1 MNFGKTKNTLYLIS
15 YLDERSY
22 TLAKSIIEN
31 DTIQKEKPT
40 IVFTNIANDR
50 SIYNGID
57 KRVVRLGCK
66 LSSDDICNIQ
76 SFKHS
81 TYKLTRLVLI
91 NPDEHMNLTVALS
104 LADQYRDKSAAE
116 IYVFASSKE
125 SECLLD
131 SVDKGGQHGVVPPL
145 KIRRVNIIRN
155 QIYSDLM
162 KNSLFDTAIDEYN
175 EKVISVLIVGLGHYG
190 MEMLKS
196 VLWCG
201 QMVGYVLR
209 VTVIDESPDAEEV
222 FYMQC
227 PGIRERGCQPQN
239 GEDYYEITFHSG
251 VNVHSE
257 TFYNIVKAVPN
268 TTQAF
273 VALGNEQKNFETA
286 LTLRT
291 IFSGIQIDDGK
302 TPLHSQTN
310 TQKPRITTVINNNQK
325 AALLN
330 QNKLSN
336 FKGQYYNIE
345 CIASNDE
352 LYSYKN
358 IFASD
363 LEEMALKAHLQWG
376 NLESFNN
383 YEYCRRSSMASAI
396 HKKYRDELFKD
407 NEELAAMAEHMRWNA
422 YMRAVEGYS
431 FGYIRDDLALRHS
444 SLIKYSSLAP
454 TEKAKDHRMNA
465 CETTT
470 DENKEGVKSSL

>member
-1 MNFGKTKNTLYLIS
+1 MSFGKTKNTLYLIS
-15 YLDERSY
+15 HLDERSY
-22 TLAKSIIEN
+22 TLAKSIIKN
-31 DTIQKEKPT
+31 DSVQKVKSSV
-40 IVFTNIANDR
+40 VFTNISNER
-50 SIYNGID
+50 SIYNGLD
-57 KRVVRLGCK
+57 KRALHLGCK
-66 LSSDDICNIQ
+66 LSSEDICNIPLN
-76 SFKHS
+76 KHS
-81 TYKLTRLVLI
+81 TYKLTRLVLA
-91 NPDEHMNLTVALS
+91 NPDEHINLTVALS
-104 LADQYRDKSAAE
+104 LAEQYRDKVAAE

-125 SECLLD
+125 SEYLLD

-155 QIYSDLM
+155 QIYFDLM
-162 KNSLFDTAIDEYN
+162 KHSMFDTAIEEYN

-209 VTVIDESPDAEEV
+209 ITVIDESPDAEEI

-227 PGIRERGCQPQN
+227 PGIRERGTQPQN

-257 TFYNIVKAVPN
+257 TFYNIIKSVPN
-268 TTQAF
+268 TTQVF

-291 IFSGIQIDDGK
+291 IFAGMQIDEGK
-302 TPLHSQTN
+302 KPTHSQTDI
-310 TQKPRITTVINNNQK
+310 QKPRITAVINNNQK
-325 AALLN
+325 ANLLN

-376 NLESFNN
+376 DLESFNN

-407 NEELAAMAEHMRWNA
+407 NEKLAAMAEHTRWNA

-431 FGYIRDDLALRHS
+431 FGYVRDDLALRHS
-444 SLIKYSSLAP
+444 SLTKYSSLAP

-465 CETTT
+465 YETTN
-470 DENKEGVKSSL
+470 DEKKGELK

>member
-1 MNFGKTKNTLYLIS
+1 MNFGKIKDTLYLIS

-31 DTIQKEKPT
+31 ESAQKRKSTI
-40 IVFTNIANDR
+40 IFTNISNDT
-50 SIYNGID
+50 SIYNGLD
-57 KRVVRLGCK
+57 KRALRIGCK
-66 LSSDDICNIQ
+66 LFSEDICNIPL
-76 SFKHS
+76 SKHS
-81 TYKLTRLVLI
+81 PYKVTRLVLI
-91 NPDEHMNLTVALS
+91 NPDEHMNLAVALS
-104 LADQYRDKSAAE
+104 LAELYRDKVMAE

-131 SVDKGGQHGVVPPL
+131 STDKGGQHGVMPPL

-162 KNSLFDTAIDEYN
+162 KHSIFDTATEEYN

-209 VTVIDESPDAEEV
+209 ITVIDEAPDAEEL

-227 PGIRERGCQPQN
+227 PGIRERGTQPQN

-251 VNVHSE
+251 VNVYSE
-257 TFYNIVKAVPN
+257 TFYNIIKSVPN
-268 TTQAF
+268 ATQVF

-291 IFSGIQIDDGK
+291 IFSGIQIDEGK
-302 TPLHSQTN
+302 KPTHSQTDI
-310 TQKPRITTVINNNQK
+310 QKPRITAVINNNQK
-325 AALLN
+325 ADLLN

-336 FKGQYYNIE
+336 FKGQHYNIE

-358 IFASD
+358 IFASE

-376 NLESFNN
+376 DLESFNN

-407 NEELAAMAEHMRWNA
+407 NEKLAAMAEHTRWNA

-431 FGYIRDDLALRHS
+431 FGYVRDDLALRHS

-465 CETTT
+465 YEIT
-470 DENKEGVKSSL
+470 DDEKR

>member
-1 MNFGKTKNTLYLIS
+1 MSEVYTMTAMKQKNTLYLIS
-15 YLDERSY
+15 HLDERSY
-22 TLAKSIIEN
+22 TLAKSIVKN
-31 DTIQKEKPT
+31 DIANKKKSS
-40 IVFTNIANDR
+40 IVFTNIVSDK
-50 SIYNGID
+50 SIYNGLD
-57 KRVVRLGCK
+57 KRAIQLGCK
-66 LSSDDICNIQ
+66 LSCDDICNISLKRRSLQ
-76 SFKHS
+76 S
-81 TYKLTRLVLI
+81 LTRIVLI
-91 NPDEHMNLTVALS
+91 NPDEDVNLTVALR
-104 LADQYRDKSAAE
+104 LAEQYKDKITAE

-125 SECLLD
+125 SECMLD
-131 SVDKGGQHGVVPPL
+131 SVDKGGLHGVVPPL

-162 KNSLFDTAIDEYN
+162 KHSIFDTAIEEYN
-175 EKVISVLIVGLGHYG
+175 EKVISALIVGLGHYG

-209 VTVIDESPDAEEV
+209 VTVIDESPNAEEI

-227 PGIRERGCQPQN
+227 PGIRERGTQPQN

-257 TFYNIVKAVPN
+257 TFYNIIKSVPN
-268 TTQAF
+268 ATQVF

-291 IFSGIQIDDGK
+291 IFSGIQIDEGK
-302 TPLHSQTN
+302 NPTHSQTDI
-310 TQKPRITTVINNNQK
+310 QKPRITAVINNNQK
-325 AALLN
+325 ANLLN

-336 FKGQYYNIE
+336 FKEQYYNIE

-376 NLESFNN
+376 DLESFNN

-407 NEELAAMAEHMRWNA
+407 NEELAAMAEHTRWNA

-465 CETTT
+465 YNNEAKG
-470 DENKEGVKSSL
+470 ENK

>member
-1 MNFGKTKNTLYLIS
+1 MRFGKTKNTLYLIS
-15 YLDERSY
+15 NLDERSY
-22 TLAKSIIEN
+22 TLAKSIIKKYS
-31 DTIQKEKPT
+31 DQKKKST
-40 IVFTNIANDR
+40 IVFTNISNDK
-50 SIYNGID
+50 SIYNGLD
-57 KRVVRLGCK
+57 KRALHIGCK
-66 LSSDDICNIQ
+66 LSSEDICNI
-76 SFKHS
+76 SLSKHS
-81 TYKLTRLVLI
+81 PYKLTRLVLV
-91 NPDEHMNLTVALS
+91 NPDEHINLTVALS
-104 LADQYRDKSAAE
+104 LAEQYRDKVAAE

-131 SVDKGGQHGVVPPL
+131 SVDKGGQHGVIPPL
-145 KIRRVNIIRN
+145 KIRRVNVIRN

-162 KNSLFDTAIDEYN
+162 KHSIFDTAMEEYN

-209 VTVIDESPDAEEV
+209 VTVIDESPDAEEI

-227 PGIRERGCQPQN
+227 PGIRERGTQPQN

-257 TFYNIVKAVPN
+257 TFYNIIKSIPN
-268 TTQAF
+268 TTQVF

-291 IFSGIQIDDGK
+291 IFSGIQIDEGK
-302 TPLHSQTN
+302 NPSHSQTDI
-310 TQKPRITTVINNNQK
+310 QKPRITAVINNNQK
-325 AALLN
+325 ANLLN

-376 NLESFNN
+376 DLESFNN
-383 YEYCRRSSMASAI
+383 YEYCRRSSMASVI

-407 NEELAAMAEHMRWNA
+407 NDELAAMAEHTRWNA

-431 FGYIRDDLALRHS
+431 FGYVRDDLALRHS
-444 SLIKYSSLAP
+444 ALIKYSSLAP

-465 CETTT
+465 YEITS
-470 DENKEGVKSSL
+470 DKKNGEEK

>member
-1 MNFGKTKNTLYLIS
+1 MGFGKSKNTLYLIS
-15 YLDERSY
+15 FLDEHSY
-22 TLAKSIIEN
+22 ILAKSIIE
-31 DTIQKEKPT
+31 DDLLQKKKS
-40 IVFTNIANDR
+40 IIIFTNIANDR
-50 SIYNGID
+50 SRYNGLD
-57 KRVVRLGCK
+57 KKALHLGCK
-66 LSSDDICNIQ
+66 LSSEDICNI
-76 SFKHS
+76 SSKKLS
-81 TYKLTRLVLI
+81 YYKLIRLILI
-91 NPDEHMNLTVALS
+91 NPDENINLTVALS
-104 LADQYRDKSAAE
+104 LAEQYRDKVATE

-131 SVDKGGQHGVVPPL
+131 SVDKGGLHGVIPPL
-145 KIRRVNIIRN
+145 KIRRVNIVRN
-155 QIYSDLM
+155 QIYLDLM
-162 KNSLFDTAIDEYN
+162 KHSLFESAIEEYN
-175 EKVISVLIVGLGHYG
+175 EKIISVLIVGLGHYG
-190 MEMLKS
+190 MEMFKS

-201 QMVGYVLR
+201 QMAGYVLR
-209 VTVIDESPDAEEV
+209 VTVIDESPDAEER

-227 PGIRERGCQPQN
+227 PGIRERGTQPQN

-251 VNVHSE
+251 VNVQSE
-257 TFYNIVKAVPN
+257 TFYNIIKSISN
-268 TTQAF
+268 TTMVF
-273 VALGNEQKNFETA
+273 VALGNEQANFETA

-291 IFSGIQIDDGK
+291 IFSGIQIDEGK
-302 TPLHSQTN
+302 NPTHSQN
-310 TQKPRITTVINNNQK
+310 DIQKPRITAVINNNQK
-325 AALLN
+325 ANLLN

-358 IFASD
+358 IFASE

-376 NLESFNN
+376 DSESFNN

-407 NEELAAMAEHMRWNA
+407 NEDLAAMAEHSRWNA

-454 TEKAKDHRMNA
+454 TEKAKDHRMNEYKIA
-465 CETTT
+465 D
-470 DENKEGVKSSL
+470 DEKKTNNNEHI

>member
-1 MNFGKTKNTLYLIS
+1 MSFGKMKNTLYLIS

-22 TLAKSIIEN
+22 TLAKSIIKA
-31 DTIQKEKPT
+31 DSAQKEKST
-40 IVFTNIANDR
+40 IIFTNISNDK
-50 SIYNGID
+50 SIYNGLD
-57 KRVVRLGCK
+57 KRAMQIGCK
-66 LSSDDICNIQ
+66 LSSEDICNIPL
-76 SFKHS
+76 SRHS
-81 TYKLTRLVLI
+81 PYRLTRLVLI
-91 NPDEHMNLTVALS
+91 NPDEDINLTVALS
-104 LADQYRDKSAAE
+104 LAEQYRNKIAAE

-131 SVDKGGQHGVVPPL
+131 SVDKGGRRGVVPPL

-155 QIYSDLM
+155 RIYSDLM
-162 KNSLFDTAIDEYN
+162 KHSMFDTAIEEYN
-175 EKVISVLIVGLGHYG
+175 EKVISVLIIGLGHYG

-201 QMVGYVLR
+201 QMIGYVLR
-209 VTVIDESPDAEEV
+209 VTVIDEAPNAEEI

-227 PGIRERGCQPQN
+227 PGIRERGTQPQN

-251 VNVHSE
+251 VNVRSE
-257 TFYNIVKAVPN
+257 TFYKIIKSVPN
-268 TTQAF
+268 ATQVF
-273 VALGNEQKNFETA
+273 IALGNEQKNFEAA

-291 IFSGIQIDDGK
+291 IFSGIQIDEGK
-302 TPLHSQTN
+302 APAHSQADV
-310 TQKPRITTVINNNQK
+310 QKPRITVVINNNQK
-325 AALLN
+325 ANLLN

-376 NLESFNN
+376 DLESFNN

-396 HKKYRDELFKD
+396 HKKYRDELLKD
-407 NEELAAMAEHMRWNA
+407 NKELAAMAEHTRWNA

-431 FGYIRDDLALRHS
+431 FGYVRDDFALRHS
-444 SLIKYSSLAP
+444 SLVKYSSLAH

-465 CETTT
+465 YEITN
-470 DENKEGVKSSL
+470 DEKKGE